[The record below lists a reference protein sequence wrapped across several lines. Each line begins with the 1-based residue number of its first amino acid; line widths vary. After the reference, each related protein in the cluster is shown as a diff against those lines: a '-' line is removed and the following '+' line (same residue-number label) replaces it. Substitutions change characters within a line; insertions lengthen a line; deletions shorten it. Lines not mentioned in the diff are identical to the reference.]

1 MNHTPVCSF
10 FVCLFFW
17 HGVLMVCV
25 ELTAEMCSVWAWYDV
40 LWACRPSRPRRR
52 PSRPGAGRRERPN
65 RPGAD
70 QGGLAGPAGPTGLL
84 WVPGAQCC
92 AVPHGSMI
100 APGSSP
106 TAFTNHMRS
115 WLTRTHWHRQPLL
128 SLKKE
133 RSVWG
138 GSVLNQRSFYK
149 GEKPCGHAAIQ
160 PWQAVCGELCCN
172 RAVTDASAQ
181 LVWHHEPQ
189 MGFREHKRETEQKDT
204 TKGLNEVVSSDPE
217 PSRKILW

>member
-17 HGVLMVCV
+17 HEVLMVCV

-100 APGSSP
+100 APGSSTQP
-106 TAFTNHMRS
+106 SQTTCAVGWPGLTGIDSHSFPSKRSDQCGEEVFWTKEAFIRGKNRVDTPPSSPGRLFVGSFAVTGRLLM
-115 WLTRTHWHRQPLL
+115 PLL
-128 SLKKE
+128 S
-133 RSVWG
+133 S
-138 GSVLNQRSFYK
+138 S
-149 GEKPCGHAAIQ
+149 
-160 PWQAVCGELCCN
+160 
-172 RAVTDASAQ
+172 
-181 LVWHHEPQ
+181 
-189 MGFREHKRETEQKDT
+189 DT
-204 TKGLNEVVSSDPE
+204 TNHRWDSENIKGKR
-217 PSRKILW
+217 SRKIPQRD